1 MSKITPDAILKRKGI
16 SQRIVALTT
25 YDYPTARLLDE
36 AGVDLL
42 LVGDSLGMTIL
53 GHPDTT
59 QVGIE
64 DVIHHTKAVARG
76 VRNALVATDLPI
88 HTYDDAASAVINAA
102 RLIEVGANAVK
113 LEGGQACFQQA
124 SAIIAGGIPLIGHI
138 GMLPQHVH
146 EEGGYRIKGKSAS
159 EREFLIAEALA
170 VESAGAFAVVLEL
183 VHPPVAKEITS
194 LIKIP
199 TIGIGSGHECDGEIQ
214 VFHDLVGY
222 FPWFRPKHVRPT
234 ADVAGEIRKAVA
246 AYIDQVRGECQ

>member
-1 MSKITPDAILKRKGI
+1 MSKITPDTILKRKGTG
-16 SQRIVALTT
+16 QRIVALTT

-36 AGVDLL
+36 AAVDLL

-59 QVGIE
+59 QVRIE

-88 HTYDDAASAVINAA
+88 HTYDDAASAVVNAA

-146 EEGGYRIKGKSAS
+146 EEGGYRIKGKTAS
-159 EREFLIAEALA
+159 EREFLIEEALA
-170 VESAGAFAVVLEL
+170 IESAGAFAVVLEL
-183 VHPPVAKEITS
+183 VHPPVAREITS

-199 TIGIGSGHECDGEIQ
+199 TIGIGSGHECNGEIQ

-246 AYIDQVRGECQ
+246 VYISQVRGE

>member
-1 MSKITPDAILKRKGI
+1 MSKITPDTILKRKGTG
-16 SQRIVALTT
+16 QRIVALTT

-59 QVGIE
+59 QVRIE
-64 DVIHHTKAVARG
+64 DVVHHTKAVARG

-88 HTYDDAASAVINAA
+88 RTYDDAASAVVNAA

-146 EEGGYRIKGKSAS
+146 EEGGYRIKGKTAS
-159 EREFLIAEALA
+159 EREFLIEEALA
-170 VESAGAFAVVLEL
+170 IESVGAFAVVLEL
-183 VHPPVAKEITS
+183 VHPPVAREITS

-199 TIGIGSGHECDGEIQ
+199 TIGIGSGHECNGEIQ

-246 AYIDQVRGECQ
+246 VYISQVRGV